1 MGGNYTKNA
10 SLRNR
15 VGGNSVDWIDLAP
28 GRKRWRAPMSAG
40 TKHFIISNAGNSMAS
55 QELVDYQQ

>member
-1 MGGNYTKNA
+1 MLNA

-15 VGGNSVDWIDLAP
+15 VGGDSVDWIDLAP
-28 GRKRWRAPMSAG
+28 GRKRWRAPVSAV
-40 TKHFIISNAGNSMAS
+40 TKLRVLSNAGNSMVS

>member
-1 MGGNYTKNA
+1 MLNA

-15 VGGNSVDWIDLAP
+15 VAGDSVYWTDLAP
-28 GRKRWRAPMSAG
+28 GRKRWRALVSAV
-40 TKHFIISNAGNSMAS
+40 TKLRILSNAGNSMAS